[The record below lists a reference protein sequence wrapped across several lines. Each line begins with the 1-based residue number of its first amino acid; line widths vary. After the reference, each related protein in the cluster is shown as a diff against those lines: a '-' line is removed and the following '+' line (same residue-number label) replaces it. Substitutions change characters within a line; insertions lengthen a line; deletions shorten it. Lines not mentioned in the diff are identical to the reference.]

1 MRRTEAFM
9 LQNPPTSL
17 FPVAES
23 DAADDDGALVT
34 PLVTPAP
41 RFNMPERFQGEFRA
55 ESLDQR
61 LDADHD
67 ARLVWKLVEGL
78 DLSVL
83 YHEIKAV
90 EGQPGRNP
98 SDPRVLFALWL
109 YASLDG
115 VGSARKLEKLC
126 HEHRAYEWLRG
137 GVPVNYHLLADFRV
151 EQQELLD
158 QLMTDSLAG
167 LLREGLVDL
176 ETTAQDGM
184 RIRAHAGANSFRRQ
198 PTLQEAQEEARRH
211 VNKLRQDLQ
220 DQDGKMTKRQAK
232 AKERA
237 ARERLERISKAL
249 QNVKEIAKQR
259 EIRTKGD
266 GDKARAST
274 TDPEA
279 RTMKMPDSGFRPA
292 YNIQFATDAGSGLI
306 VGVDV
311 TNQGTDSGQM
321 EPMIKQIQ
329 ERLDETPT
337 HHLTDGGF
345 SSLADIERTA
355 EVGPM
360 VITPIKEEKKMK
372 EQGLDPYAAKKS
384 DSPALAAWRARMGTD
399 LGKTLYKLR
408 AQTAELTNAR
418 MRNRGLYQVLVR
430 GLAKV
435 KACLLWYVLA
445 HNLLR
450 GELLRAQKA
459 KSMGLPNQKSA

>member
-232 AKERA
+232 AK
-237 ARERLERISKAL
+237 
-249 QNVKEIAKQR
+249 
-259 EIRTKGD
+259 
-266 GDKARAST
+266 
-274 TDPEA
+274 
-279 RTMKMPDSGFRPA
+279 
-292 YNIQFATDAGSGLI
+292 
-306 VGVDV
+306 
-311 TNQGTDSGQM
+311 
-321 EPMIKQIQ
+321 
-329 ERLDETPT
+329 
-337 HHLTDGGF
+337 
-345 SSLADIERTA
+345 
-355 EVGPM
+355 
-360 VITPIKEEKKMK
+360 
-372 EQGLDPYAAKKS
+372 
-384 DSPALAAWRARMGTD
+384 
-399 LGKTLYKLR
+399 
-408 AQTAELTNAR
+408 
-418 MRNRGLYQVLVR
+418 
-430 GLAKV
+430 
-435 KACLLWYVLA
+435 
-445 HNLLR
+445 
-450 GELLRAQKA
+450 
-459 KSMGLPNQKSA
+459 